1 MASRKRRVVWALG
14 ARDALTEALE
24 FIGEDSP
31 DGARRVL
38 RAALDSAASLG
49 SFSKHGRKVPECDDP
64 NIREIFVYSY
74 RMMYRVEA
82 DSVTIIAFLHGA
94 RDFERWARQQP

>member
-14 ARDALTEALE
+14 AQDALTEALE
-24 FIGEDSP
+24 FIGESSP

-38 RAALDSAASLG
+38 RAALDSAAGLESL
-49 SFSKHGRKVPECDDP
+49 SKRGRKVPERDDP
-64 NIREIFVYSY
+64 SIREIFVYSY
-74 RMMYRVEA
+74 RLMYRVEA
-82 DSVTIIAFLHGA
+82 NSVTIIAFLHGA